1 MNACQIYRIHFFE
14 DGSVVSQA
22 RSILSTFRKA
32 VDAPTNRNRV
42 HFGCSP
48 IHVEYI
54 SAGGC
59 PESTMLLRMSRDRS
73 ILSTFQKA
81 GVPDP
86 VQVEFQ
92 NAVDV
97 MSPIHME
104 YISEGGICPEH
115 GAVCIMPKHVT
126 FDHLVGDGQNG
137 AKGEKWALLG

>member
-1 MNACQIYRIHFFE
+1 
-14 DGSVVSQA
+14 
-22 RSILSTFRKA
+22 
-32 VDAPTNRNRV
+32 
-42 HFGCSP
+42 
-48 IHVEYI
+48 
-54 SAGGC
+54 
-59 PESTMLLRMSRDRS
+59 MSRDRS

-126 FDHLVGDGQNG
+126 FDHLVGDGQKRSEG
-137 AKGEKWALLG
+137 REVGLVGLGVVWILNTFLKAGQLGRG